1 MPRLASVVT
10 LAAALIAGV
19 LTATT
24 PALAASH
31 QVSQRPDYYL
41 ALGDSLSVGIQPNTA
56 GVNTPTDQG
65 YVNDLYAN
73 LAATDHRLRLAQLGC
88 SGETTG
94 TLINGGI
101 CTYRDG
107 QELSGGVGTGK
118 PAGSQL
124 AAAVAFLHAHK
135 NVSLITIDIGA
146 NDLNACLA
154 GSPSNIQGCV
164 EGVLPQIAANLTT
177 IMTALRAAAGS
188 QVRIIGMSY
197 YVPELAAWLT
207 GPAGQATAVQS
218 VGLAEALNSV
228 LAGGFQAAGARVADV
243 FTAFDSTNFTTQV
256 TLPGIGTVPQNVAN
270 ICLWTW
276 ECVPPPQGPNEHANA
291 TGYAVIAQAFL
302 AADQ

>member
-1 MPRLASVVT
+1 MSRLASVIT
-10 LAAALIAGV
+10 LTAALIAGA
-19 LTATT
+19 LTAST
-24 PALAASH
+24 PALAASRH
-31 QVSQRPDYYL
+31 FSARPDYYL
-41 ALGDSLSVGIQPNTA
+41 ALGDSLSVGIQPNSA
-56 GVNTPTDQG
+56 GVNTPTHQG
-65 YVNDLYAN
+65 YVNDLYAQ
-73 LAATDHRLRLAQLGC
+73 LAATDPQLRLAQLGC
-88 SGETTG
+88 SGETTS

-107 QELSGGVGTGK
+107 LELSGGVGTGH

-146 NDLNACLA
+146 NDLNPCVVLPPSQIQACVA
-154 GSPSNIQGCV
+154 Q
-164 EGVLPQIAANLTT
+164 VLPQIAANLTT
-177 IMTALRAAAGS
+177 IMTALRTAAGS
-188 QVRIIGMSY
+188 QVRIIGMIY
-197 YVPELAAWLT
+197 YVPELAEWLT
-207 GPAGQATAVQS
+207 GPAGQAAAQQS
-218 VGLAEALNSV
+218 VPLAEVFNQV
-228 LAGGFQAAGARVADV
+228 LTNGYEAAGARVADV
-243 FTAFDSTNFTTQV
+243 FTAFDSADFTDQV

>member
-1 MPRLASVVT
+1 MSRIASVLT
-10 LAAALIAGV
+10 LAAALIAGA

-31 QVSQRPDYYL
+31 HVNQRPGYYL
-41 ALGDSLSVGIQPNTA
+41 ALGDSLSVGIQPNSA

-65 YVNDLYAN
+65 YVNDLYAS

-88 SGETTG
+88 SGETTA
-94 TLINGGI
+94 TLVNGGI
-101 CTYRDG
+101 CTYRGDHN
-107 QELSGGVGTGK
+107 LSGGVGTGN

-124 AAAVAFLHAHK
+124 AAAVAFLHQHK
-135 NVSLITIDIGA
+135 DVSLITIDIGA
-146 NDLNACLA
+146 NDLNPCVVLPP
-154 GSPSNIQGCV
+154 GQIQPCV
-164 EGVLPQIAANLTT
+164 EQVLPQIAANLTT
-177 IMTALRAAAGS
+177 IMTTLRAAAGD

-207 GPAGQATAVQS
+207 GPAGQVAAEQS
-218 VGLAEALNSV
+218 VPLAEALNQV
-228 LAGGFQAAGARVADV
+228 LAGGYHAAGARVADV
-243 FTAFDSTNFTTQV
+243 FTAFDSADFTDMV
-256 TLPGIGTVPQNVAN
+256 NLPGIGTVPQNVAN